1 MEDEREVESEP
12 EKTLEKE
19 GSDSDAQMPLS
30 SSSAPVSDKEEQY
43 ADEEE
48 PEPTPKRKKKRGQR
62 ANDNDQAGD
71 VQPPNPQEQ
80 ENIALVNEAWSR
92 SVKYDRSKIDWEA
105 RAREFLNA
113 MIRAV
118 EADKEAFQQGK
129 PPLEKLRFMK
139 RMKEEIVKVELQEY
153 LLDQAKFLNACAVFV
168 EPYDG
173 ELYPTPGLLN
183 DILDVLGK
191 LRVTS
196 ETFEDSEIV
205 KALNQIPMT
214 RGSELFNKR
223 QKLLGQWQRTVII
236 HGDDSDEDD
245 FFRRP
250 GGEYHPE
257 ELESLRRDAM
267 TRPERLEGEREVE
280 MRMRELRGER
290 GIAPNPEYPERQR
303 VVERPRP
310 MRKHG
315 MGSSHSKH

>member
-12 EKTLEKE
+12 ENTLEKE
-19 GSDSDAQMPLS
+19 GSDSDAQVP
-30 SSSAPVSDKEEQY
+30 SSASAPESDKEEQY
-43 ADEEE
+43 ADEPEE
-48 PEPTPKRKKKRGQR
+48 PEEPKRKKKRGKR
-62 ANDNDQAGD
+62 SNDNDQAGEP
-71 VQPPNPQEQ
+71 QPANPQEQ
-80 ENIALVNEAWSR
+80 ENMAIVNEAWSR
-92 SVKYDRSKIDWEA
+92 AVRYDKSKIDWEA
-105 RAREFLNA
+105 RARDFLNA

-118 EADKEAFQQGK
+118 EADREAFQQGK

-183 DILDVLGK
+183 DVLDVLGK

-214 RGSELFNKR
+214 RGSPLFNKR
-223 QKLLGQWQRTVII
+223 QRLLGQWQRTVII
-236 HGDDSDEDD
+236 HGDESDEEDMI
-245 FFRRP
+245 RRP

-257 ELESLRRDAM
+257 ELESLRRDAQ

-290 GIAPNPEYPERQR
+290 GIAPTREYPERQR

-315 MGSSHSKH
+315 MGSSHAKH